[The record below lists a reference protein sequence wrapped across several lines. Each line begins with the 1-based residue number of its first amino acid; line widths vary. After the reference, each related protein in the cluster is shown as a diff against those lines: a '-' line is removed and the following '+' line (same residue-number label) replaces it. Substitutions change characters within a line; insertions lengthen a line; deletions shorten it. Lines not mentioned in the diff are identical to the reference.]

1 MELLVVGWKVNL
13 RRVISNGGDPANVQ
27 QKKSTICSPKM
38 ITQDM
43 WSENPGLT
51 LLSSTSTGI
60 KAVIMGFRLVRITVW
75 ICWVISCFWYMNVI
89 KRKYG
94 CSWIGITASWKL
106 SSRSTDITS
115 SKLSSRTNTSE
126 FKTVIKEENKWVRLA
141 GIRAWVRG
149 VQWSSPNHCQAES
162 LLLWDP
168 TFLQHRLAITST
180 TSTSTMITT
189 SGRGLLSLPPPAL
202 PGWSPEAQV
211 LLSLGLCL
219 PPLLHSYCLLEGDS
233 SKKATRKS
241 KKLLKVAHMA

>member
-1 MELLVVGWKVNL
+1 MKLVEGGLKVNL

-75 ICWVISCFWYMNVI
+75 ICWVISCFWYMDVI
-89 KRKYG
+89 KMKYG
-94 CSWIGITASWKL
+94 CCWIGITASWKL

-126 FKTVIKEENKWVRLA
+126 FKTVIKEEYKWVRLA

-180 TSTSTMITT
+180 MITT
-189 SGRGLLSLPPPAL
+189 SGRGLLSPPPLSPPAL
-202 PGWSPEAQV
+202 PPWSPEAQV
-211 LLSLGLCL
+211 LLSLRLCL
-219 PPLLHSYCLLEGDS
+219 PLLLHSYCLLEGDS

>member
-1 MELLVVGWKVNL
+1 MELVEGGWKVNL

-75 ICWVISCFWYMNVI
+75 IIFIEYAEWLVAFAIWMRPEGNMTVVELVSLLHENCHQGVLTLPHRSCLP
-89 KRKYG
+89 G
-94 CSWIGITASWKL
+94 GIQV
-106 SSRSTDITS
+106 S
-115 SKLSSRTNTSE
+115 SKLSSRRSTSE
-126 FKTVIKEENKWVRLA
+126 FGLLGLERECGECSDHRPIIAK
-141 GIRAWVRG
+141 
-149 VQWSSPNHCQAES
+149 QS
-162 LLLWDP
+162 LCCCG
-168 TFLQHRLAITST
+168 TQHFFNT
-180 TSTSTMITT
+180 
-189 SGRGLLSLPPPAL
+189 GLLSLPQPSPPAL

>member
-1 MELLVVGWKVNL
+1 MFAEDDYTGH
-13 RRVISNGGDPANVQ
+13 VIREP
-27 QKKSTICSPKM
+27 
-38 ITQDM
+38 
-43 WSENPGLT
+43 WSYT
-51 LLSSTSTGI
+51 
-60 KAVIMGFRLVRITVW
+60 AVINEYWYQGSHYGIWACSDYSMNMLSDYLLLMYW
-75 ICWVISCFWYMNVI
+75 ILGVI

-94 CSWIGITASWKL
+94 CCWIGITASWKL

-115 SKLSSRTNTSE
+115 SKLSSRRSTSE

-162 LLLWDP
+162 LLLLWDP
-168 TFLQHRLAITST
+168 TFLQHRLAI
-180 TSTSTMITT
+180 TSTMITT
-189 SGRGLLSLPPPAL
+189 SGRGLLSLPPLSPPAL
-202 PGWSPEAQV
+202 PPWSPEAQV
-211 LLSLGLCL
+211 LLSLRLCL